1 MRKLVL
7 ILMAFIA
14 VVTFIRAF
22 DNSSGINSA
31 GISSQGLSSQEIQSA
46 GIEPQTL
53 QLPETH

>member
-22 DNSSGINSA
+22 DNSA
-31 GISSQGLSSQEIQSA
+31 GIHTQEIQSKA
-46 GIEPQTL
+46 LLVNDKP
-53 QLPETH
+53 

>member
-22 DNSSGINSA
+22 DNPSGINSSGINSQ
-31 GISSQGLSSQEIQSA
+31 GINSAEIQSK
-46 GIEPQTL
+46 TL
-53 QLPETH
+53 PINRTP